1 MKSDRD
7 PLRNYFKEHPPFL
20 ANYNNG
26 EMALIVKC
34 PVRLRKGTVKFMKQ
48 NKTAVKENIHVLIA
62 DDHQLFR
69 EGLKRIL
76 NMEEDLEVI
85 GECGDGIQVL
95 EFCNREKPDVVLMDI
110 NMPAE
115 NGVAAT
121 ERLREIFPDVK
132 VIILSIHDDESYVFE
147 TLRKGANG
155 YLLKDMEAEALVNAI
170 RAVVEGHA
178 FIHPK
183 VTGKLINQLRRMT
196 HLDESGTLVAS
207 GTNKEAGVKYVPRE
221 DSPLTRREA
230 EVLRLMAEGKSNKMI
245 GEYLFISEKTV
256 KNHVSS
262 ILQKME
268 VEDRTQAVINSI
280 KNGWVTL

>member
-1 MKSDRD
+1 ME
-7 PLRNYFKEHPPFL
+7 N
-20 ANYNNG
+20 
-26 EMALIVKC
+26 
-34 PVRLRKGTVKFMKQ
+34 Q
-48 NKTAVKENIHVLIA
+48 NAGKTPIKVLLA

-76 NMEEDLEVI
+76 NMEDDIEVI

-95 EFCNREKPDVVLMDI
+95 EFCNVTKPDIVLMDI
-110 NMPAE
+110 NMPIE
-115 NGVAAT
+115 NGVEAT
-121 ERLREIFPDVK
+121 QKVRDMFPDIK

-155 YLLKDMEAEALVNAI
+155 YLLKDMEAESLINAI
-170 RAVVEGHA
+170 RSVCQGHA

-196 HLDESGTLVAS
+196 YLNETGAMAETVV
-207 GTNKEAGVKYVPRE
+207 KEAGVKFVAG
-221 DSPLTRREA
+221 DNNPLTRREA

-268 VEDRTQAVINSI
+268 VDDRTQAVINSI
-280 KNGWVTL
+280 KFGWVTL

>member
-1 MKSDRD
+1 MLKEEQ
-7 PLRNYFKEHPPFL
+7 RNEKVKL
-20 ANYNNG
+20 
-26 EMALIVKC
+26 LIV
-34 PVRLRKGTVKFMKQ
+34 
-48 NKTAVKENIHVLIA
+48 

-76 NMEEDLEVI
+76 NMENDMEVI
-85 GECGDGIQVL
+85 GECSDGLQAI
-95 EFCNREKPDVVLMDI
+95 EACNSLQPDVVLMDI
-110 NMPAE
+110 NMPVE

-121 ERLREIFPDVK
+121 EHLREIFPAVK
-132 VIILSIHDDESYVFE
+132 ILILSLHDDESYVFE
-147 TLRKGANG
+147 TLRKGASG
-155 YLLKDMEAEALVNAI
+155 YLLKDMEAESLINAI
-170 RAVVEGHA
+170 RSVVAGYA

-196 HLDESGTLVAS
+196 YLQESGVLGKDSKAM
-207 GTNKEAGVKYVPRE
+207 EAGVKYVQTD

-230 EVLRLMAEGKSNKMI
+230 DVLRLMAEGKSNKAI
-245 GEYLFISEKTV
+245 GDYLFISEKTV

-268 VEDRTQAVINSI
+268 VDDRTQAVIQSI

>member
-1 MKSDRD
+1 MNQTSS
-7 PLRNYFKEHPPFL
+7 
-20 ANYNNG
+20 NG
-26 EMALIVKC
+26 SGKIKIL
-34 PVRLRKGTVKFMKQ
+34 L
-48 NKTAVKENIHVLIA
+48 A

-76 NMEEDLEVI
+76 NMENDLEVI

-95 EFCNREKPDVVLMDI
+95 EFCNHTEPEIVLMDI
-110 NMPAE
+110 NMPIE
-115 NGVAAT
+115 TGVVTT
-121 ERLREIFPDVK
+121 ERLKEMFPNVK

-147 TLRKGANG
+147 SLRKGATG
-155 YLLKDMEAEALVNAI
+155 YLLKDMEAESLINAI
-170 RAVVEGHA
+170 RSDHQVHSY
-178 FIHPK
+178 IHPK

-196 HLDESGTLVAS
+196 YLDEMGVAS
-207 GTNKEAGVKYVPRE
+207 GAAAARETGAKYVSTE

-230 EVLRLMAEGKSNKMI
+230 EVLRLMAEGKSNKLI

-268 VEDRTQAVINSI
+268 VDDRTQAVINSI
-280 KNGWVTL
+280 KFGWVTI